1 MEYTFLL
8 GSLENVLGKS
18 FRKSRDNYAFH
29 CPFCNHRKPKL
40 EINMN
45 TDAEGRNY
53 WECWVCQTRGQ
64 TVYSLAKQLKLPSSQ
79 ANEILKYVKNSRVV
93 HQTDEKQ
100 VELPKEFQALST
112 ASETSVIANKVKN
125 YLYGR
130 GLTAN
135 DFLKYHIGYTSSG
148 EFGGRIIIPS
158 FDGQNHL
165 NYFVGRTY
173 ERAYNK
179 YKNPE
184 TSKDIIFFE
193 NLINW
198 NKPIIICEGVF
209 DAIAVGENSI
219 PIFGK
224 FLPKSLR
231 AKIRQNKVKRVNIV
245 LDSDAKSESIKL
257 CEYLQ
262 SENIDVRII
271 EMQDDED
278 PSTLGHKKITE
289 LISKSK
295 PVDFAK
301 LLEMKFGL

>member
-1 MEYTFLL
+1 MNKSRRLL
-8 GSLENVLGKS
+8 NLFENVLGKS
-18 FRKSRDNYAFH
+18 MTSGNEATFT
-29 CPFCNHRKPKL
+29 CPYCNHHKKKL
-40 EINMN
+40 VINII
-45 TDAEGRNY
+45 TQK
-53 WECWVCQTRGQ
+53 WHCWVCGVKGVGAERIFRQVGSHGRVKELHMLTGVKRKVDREKEVEHVSLPLEFKPIVDGDKNNPEFRNAARYLKSRGI
-64 TVYSLAKQLKLPSSQ
+64 TK
-79 ANEILKYVKNSRVV
+79 
-93 HQTDEKQ
+93 TD
-100 VELPKEFQALST
+100 VLRY
-112 ASETSVIANKVKN
+112 N
-125 YLYGR
+125 
-130 GLTAN
+130 
-135 DFLKYHIGYTSSG
+135 IGYCDSG
-148 EFGGRIIIPS
+148 QYKGMVVIPS
-158 FDGQNHL
+158 YDSFGIL
-165 NYFVGRTY
+165 NYFVGRAYY
-173 ERAYNK
+173 ESDFK
-179 YKNPE
+179 HKNPK
-184 TSKDIIFFE
+184 TSKDVIGFE
-193 NLINW
+193 LLINW
-198 NKPIIICEGVF
+198 NEDINICEGVF

>member
-1 MEYTFLL
+1 MTSGNEATFT
-8 GSLENVLGKS
+8 
-18 FRKSRDNYAFH
+18 
-29 CPFCNHRKPKL
+29 CPYCNHHKKKL
-40 EINMN
+40 VINII
-45 TDAEGRNY
+45 TQK
-53 WECWVCQTRGQ
+53 WHCWVCGVKGVGAERIFRQVGSHGRVKELHMLTGVKRKVDREKEVEHVSLPLEFKPIVDGDKNNPEFRNAARYLKSRGI
-64 TVYSLAKQLKLPSSQ
+64 TK
-79 ANEILKYVKNSRVV
+79 
-93 HQTDEKQ
+93 TD
-100 VELPKEFQALST
+100 VLRY
-112 ASETSVIANKVKN
+112 N
-125 YLYGR
+125 
-130 GLTAN
+130 
-135 DFLKYHIGYTSSG
+135 IGYCDSG
-148 EFGGRIIIPS
+148 QYKGMVVIPS
-158 FDGQNHL
+158 YDSFGIL
-165 NYFVGRTY
+165 NYFVGRAYY
-173 ERAYNK
+173 ESDFK
-179 YKNPE
+179 HKNPK
-184 TSKDIIFFE
+184 TSKDVIGFE
-193 NLINW
+193 LLINW
-198 NKPIIICEGVF
+198 NEDINICEGVF